1 MSRWLDLQGSH
12 INPFRIRFSPLT
24 LWAATPSAPSAP
36 SAPNPAFMR
45 TTVGRRRLAATA
57 RLDAVGTVPERALPL
72 GSRATQAHQRP
83 QLDADEAHPRAAISI
98 RKKVRK
104 QRRYGRSCGLVDS
117 LSRQAG
123 LVDGLREIA

>member
-1 MSRWLDLQGSH
+1 MSRWPDLQGSH

-24 LWAATPSAPSAP
+24 LWAATPNAPS
-36 SAPNPAFMR
+36 PAFIR

-83 QLDADEAHPRAAISI
+83 QLDADEAHPRAATSI